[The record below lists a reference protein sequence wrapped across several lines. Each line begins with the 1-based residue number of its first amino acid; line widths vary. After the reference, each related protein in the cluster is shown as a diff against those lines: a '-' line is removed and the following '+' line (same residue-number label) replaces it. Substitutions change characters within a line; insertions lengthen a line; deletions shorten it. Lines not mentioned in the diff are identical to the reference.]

1 MERIE
6 NSRADPVNTNPIE
19 YSQLAALLS
28 RSGSP
33 LPPAELHGGLCGVL
47 CASGRKAAAGWLD
60 ELIDDCAGDAATLAE
75 LDSQL
80 RTLGTLTFNAL
91 SGWSL
96 EFVPLLP
103 DDDSALSQ
111 RAEALALWCH
121 GFLAGLIV
129 GGVDL
134 AGEPSKLSDEL
145 NELVRDFAEISR
157 ADGTVDAEGDEA
169 SDAGDHSLTE
179 LIEYVRVGA
188 QFIFEE
194 LVTGAE
200 GRDAPTI
207 H

>member
-1 MERIE
+1 VTA
-6 NSRADPVNTNPIE
+6 SPID
-19 YSQLAALLS
+19 YSHFQALLD
-28 RSGSP
+28 RSGAP
-33 LPPAELHGGLCGVL
+33 LPPAELHGGLCGVI
-47 CASGRKAAAGWLD
+47 CASGRKAAAGWLA

-75 LDSQL
+75 LDGEL
-80 RTLGTLTFNAL
+80 RALGTVTFNAL

-96 EFVPLLP
+96 EFAPLLP
-103 DDDSALSQ
+103 DDESAIDQ

-134 AGEPSKLSDEL
+134 ATEPSVLSAEI

-157 ADGTVDAEGDEA
+157 AGAGADADE
-169 SDAGDHSLTE
+169 SEDAGDRSLTE

-188 QFIFEE
+188 QYIFEE
-194 LVTGAE
+194 LVAGAD